1 MASFHGSMLSV
12 FDPNHPPQVMYCSSE
27 CQQAAAD
34 QYHRVLCLGP
44 SQEDPDHPVN
54 KLKDAW
60 RWDIVY
66 GWGELLFI
74 IKFWFILG
82 KTTPSL
88 QEYALPPRDRQH
100 HADGQNGRCRQ
111 TGEALNWL
119 EFTFDSVG
127 NSTGVLTSV
136 GDDHSV
142 AMQCFCWIFVY
153 VTKAKDK
160 DHWQKLFSRFC
171 SRAANEEEEMAHK
184 LLGEQFRVSLSSG
197 HVCLS
202 CVRVNVSAAPW
213 ANPGIAAPPG
223 GVVIPSMPLSSFSSL
238 SRGSWPCYTT
248 FSKQHFMMT
257 ISVR

>member
-1 MASFHGSMLSV
+1 MASFHWLLSV

-27 CQQAAAD
+27 CRQAAAD

-60 RWDIVY
+60 RWGILY

-74 IKFWFILG
+74 IKFWFTLV
-82 KTTPSL
+82 KTTASL
-88 QEYALPPRDRQH
+88 QEYALPPRDLQH

-111 TGEALNWL
+111 TGEALHWL
-119 EFTFDSVG
+119 DYSWNLYRRSNEGPSRPDWG
-127 NSTGVLTSV
+127 DAVLLLNL
-136 GDDHSV
+136 
-142 AMQCFCWIFVY
+142 VY

-184 LLGEQFRVSLSSG
+184 LLGEQFRVSLSSS

-202 CVRVNVSAAPW
+202 CVRVNVSAALW
-213 ANPGIAAPPG
+213 ANAGVAAPSG
-223 GVVIPSMPLSSFSSL
+223 GVVIPSTPLSSFSSS

-257 ISVR
+257 ISVG

>member
-1 MASFHGSMLSV
+1 MASLHALMLSV

-27 CQQAAAD
+27 CRQAAAD
-34 QYHRVLCLGP
+34 QYHRVLCLGA

-60 RWDIVY
+60 RWDILY
-66 GWGELLFI
+66 GWGELLLI
-74 IKFWFILG
+74 IKFWFTPV

-88 QEYALPPRDRQH
+88 QEYALPPRDLQH

-119 EFTFDSVG
+119 EFSLDSVG

-136 GDDHSV
+136 RDEQTV
-142 AMQCFCWIFVY
+142 AMLLLNLVY

-160 DHWQKLFSRFC
+160 EHWQKLFSRFC

-184 LLGEQFRVSLSSG
+184 LLGEQFKVSLSSG
-197 HVCLS
+197 HVCWS

-213 ANPGIAAPPG
+213 ANAGIAAPPG
-223 GVVIPSMPLSSFSSL
+223 GVLIPSMLLSSFSSS

-257 ISVR
+257 ISVG

>member
-1 MASFHGSMLSV
+1 MTYFYWLMSG
-12 FDPNHPPQVMYCSSE
+12 FDSNHPPQVMYCSSE
-27 CQQAAAD
+27 CRQAAAD

-60 RWDIVY
+60 RWDILY

-74 IKFWFILG
+74 IKFWF
-82 KTTPSL
+82 TTASL
-88 QEYALPPRDRQH
+88 QEYALPPRDLQH

-119 EFTFDSVG
+119 EFSFDPVRTSA
-127 NSTGVLTSV
+127 GVLTNV
-136 GDDHSV
+136 RADQTV
-142 AMQCFCWIFVY
+142 AEELLLHLVY

-213 ANPGIAAPPG
+213 ANPGIAAPSG
-223 GVVIPSMPLSSFSSL
+223 GVGIPSMPLSSFSSS

-257 ISVR
+257 ISVG